1 MSPLE
6 RGLSGAALVT
16 VIILLRLLLGR
27 YLPRRTFVLLWWAA
41 ALRFLLPFAPPSPL
55 SAGVLLRALRP
66 KPEAAG
72 TGIPV
77 RLLPPVSP
85 APTVGID
92 AAAAP
97 APLPVWQALWA
108 LGTVLLALWF
118 LTAALRWRRR
128 FADALPA
135 REDCALRWAARHPR
149 IALRRSDRI
158 TTPLSYGLLRP
169 VILLPKGLE
178 DAETLRCVLAHEE
191 AHIRHLD
198 NLAKPLF
205 AAALCLHWWNPAA
218 WALFLLAGRD
228 LELSCDEAAVR
239 RIGQP
244 AAYAR
249 ALLQMAEQRSHPLHS
264 HFTQSPIEERISAIM
279 KINLKKISL
288 PALLCAALLVAGL
301 TTAFATSAPE
311 DTAEPA
317 PPAPGEAQPLPQ
329 DTESLLLP
337 VAGAQLSA
345 PFSQRTVYTYP
356 DGDEDAEPVEAT
368 LLHSGLDFS
377 ADRGVPICA
386 VLSGTVADTGFT
398 ASLGNYV
405 LLAHENGC
413 ETLYA
418 HCQSVSV
425 SSGDAVTQGDPI
437 ATVGSTGMATG
448 PHLHF
453 ELRQDGQPIDPLPLL
468 PELS

>member
-55 SAGVLLRALRP
+55 SAGGLLRALRP
-66 KPEAAG
+66 KPVAAG

-178 DAETLRCVLAHEE
+178 DAETDRKSTRLNSSH
-191 AHIRHLD
+191 
-198 NLAKPLF
+198 
-205 AAALCLHWWNPAA
+205 
-218 WALFLLAGRD
+218 
-228 LELSCDEAAVR
+228 
-239 RIGQP
+239 
-244 AAYAR
+244 
-249 ALLQMAEQRSHPLHS
+249 MA
-264 HFTQSPIEERISAIM
+264 
-279 KINLKKISL
+279 
-288 PALLCAALLVAGL
+288 
-301 TTAFATSAPE
+301 
-311 DTAEPA
+311 
-317 PPAPGEAQPLPQ
+317 
-329 DTESLLLP
+329 
-337 VAGAQLSA
+337 
-345 PFSQRTVYTYP
+345 
-356 DGDEDAEPVEAT
+356 
-368 LLHSGLDFS
+368 
-377 ADRGVPICA
+377 
-386 VLSGTVADTGFT
+386 
-398 ASLGNYV
+398 
-405 LLAHENGC
+405 
-413 ETLYA
+413 
-418 HCQSVSV
+418 
-425 SSGDAVTQGDPI
+425 
-437 ATVGSTGMATG
+437 
-448 PHLHF
+448 
-453 ELRQDGQPIDPLPLL
+453 
-468 PELS
+468 